1 MKKILTIVGAR
12 PQIIKSSAINRAIQN
27 QFSGQLQEVIVHTG
41 QHYDENMSKV
51 FFEEMNIPEPHYNL
65 NVGSGSHGAM
75 TAKML
80 EGLEKIYLS
89 EQPDAVL
96 VYGDTNSTIAG
107 ALAAIKIH
115 IPVIHVEAGL
125 RSFNKSM
132 PEEVN
137 RIACDHMAT
146 LLFTPTKAG
155 LHNLQKEG
163 FDLNAT
169 GKASADNPKVLLCGD
184 IMLDNSLY
192 FSAVSDEGS
201 SLLHDLDLSPESYIL
216 VTIHRDSNT
225 DVAENMKQIFS
236 ALLAIRE
243 KSGLKIVLPIHPRTK
258 SKLEQQLP
266 ASLYSLLAADPGF
279 LVIPPAGFLDIIA
292 LEKNARMIITDSG
305 GLQKEAFFFQKPCVI
320 LRPQTEWVEIVE
332 NGNAILADASEERIE
347 KAFDQLIIKDD
358 FTFPPLFG
366 DGKAAEFIC
375 QTIVN
380 ELN

>member
-27 QFSGQLQEVIVHTG
+27 QFSDQLQEVIVHTG

-80 EGLEKIYLS
+80 EGLEKIYLT

-107 ALAAIKIH
+107 ALAAVKIH

-137 RIACDHMAT
+137 RIACDHMST

-155 LHNLQKEG
+155 IQNLAKEG
-163 FDLNAT
+163 FAIPPS
-169 GKASADNPKVLLCGD
+169 GKASVDNPKVLLCGD
-184 IMLDNSLY
+184 IMYDNSLH
-192 FSAVSDEGS
+192 FSAVSDERS
-201 SLLHDLDLSPESYIL
+201 TILSDLNLTPDSYVL

-225 DVAENMKQIFS
+225 DVAENMKQIFT
-236 ALLAIRE
+236 ALMFIRE
-243 KSGLKIVLPIHPRTK
+243 KSKLKIVLPIHPRTK

-266 ASLYSLLAADPGF
+266 SDLFSSLTADPGF
-279 LVIPPAGFLDIIA
+279 LIVPPAGFLDIIA
-292 LEKNARMIITDSG
+292 LEKNAKMIITDSG
-305 GLQKEAFFFQKPCVI
+305 GLQKEAFFFQKPCII

-332 NGNAILADASEERIE
+332 NGNAVLADASAERI
-347 KAFDQLIIKDD
+347 KTAFEELSSKSN
-358 FTFPPLFG
+358 FTYPPLFG

-375 QTIVN
+375 ETLLK
-380 ELN
+380 ELE